1 MRIEMIKR
9 YSLAIALLTLL
20 NGCSNALYFYETEKV
35 SLTVEARPDSSQPV
49 QGSLGI
55 KQRVVLIA
63 PKKSNEVDVS
73 KKGSGGDVAETVV
86 KKDGKDDTPEK
97 NDDKNDAVSAISSFN
112 FKIIPTKIFEFSPVM
127 IQTAFITG
135 DAAAGLEPYQA
146 VDAARAIALG
156 DVHAPG
162 ADISII
168 SNVVDWLKQRH
179 TDEDNKQLNLLDG
192 LGKAVMPKNYPV
204 QILVSDSKGTI
215 KPKTENLA
223 LDTKSPGIASAL
235 VYWGEINDSA
245 RLLEFALKT
254 PNKYKFDGVPVTNEM
269 VKNGLKN
276 EYEKTEKELKRI
288 GQELRR
294 DSIYTNA
301 LQYYIN

>member
-1 MRIEMIKR
+1 M
-9 YSLAIALLTLL
+9 
-20 NGCSNALYFYETEKV
+20 
-35 SLTVEARPDSSQPV
+35 TVEARPDSSQPV

-63 PKKSNEVDVS
+63 PKKSDDVDIS
-73 KKGSGGDVAETVV
+73 NKDTGGNVEKAVV
-86 KKDGKDDTPEK
+86 KKEGKDDTSEK
-97 NDDKNDAVSAISSFN
+97 DDDKNDAVSAISSFN
-112 FKIIPTKIFEFSPVM
+112 FKIIPTEIFKFSPVL

-135 DAAAGLEPYQA
+135 DAAADLDQYEA

-156 DVHAPG
+156 DDAPG

-168 SNVVDWLKQRH
+168 RNVVDWLKQRH

-204 QILVSDSKGTI
+204 QIFVSDSKGTI

-223 LDTKSPGIASAL
+223 LDTKSPGIGSAL
-235 VYWGEINDSA
+235 NYWGELYGSSQ
-245 RLLEFALKT
+245 LLEFALKT

-269 VKNGLKN
+269 VKNGLKI
-276 EYEKTEKELKRI
+276 EYDKTEQELKRI

-294 DSIYTNA
+294 NSIYTNA
-301 LQYYIN
+301 LQYYINQ